1 MDWGSFGV
9 TRVVVALYQEKGS
22 RFRFRGE
29 RHGGLYEIF
38 CLDRGR
44 AYVRTEGH
52 RFRASPGECFLYLP
66 ARFHQ
71 HQATKGH
78 APHYI
83 TIAFTAR
90 GGRSLRALGGR
101 CFVLPPALR
110 TLLARVVAED
120 PRSGRPG
127 AAVMQRALLTEF
139 LVEWMRMAASQDH
152 TEQVSLSASTLGNP
166 GGPRGLETYR
176 ELGGG
181 ETVAKALRFVEAHL
195 AEDVSLE
202 DAARAAGV
210 SPPYLRQL
218 VRQRLGR
225 SLREELQRLRVQ
237 QAKHLL
243 SHTTKNVKE
252 VAAAVGYTNLPAFSR
267 AFRAVEGVAPSV
279 YARTVAARGPTPLP
293 RRAQK

>member
-1 MDWGSFGV
+1 MDSGDFGV

-22 RFRFRGE
+22 QFRFRGE
-29 RHGGLYEIF
+29 QHGGLYEIF

-44 AYVRTEGH
+44 AYVRTEGR

-66 ARFHQ
+66 GRFHQ

-83 TIAFTAR
+83 TVAFTAR
-90 GGRSLRALGGR
+90 GGRNLHALGR
-101 CFVLPPALR
+101 RRFVLPPALR

-120 PRSGRPG
+120 PRSGRTG
-127 AAVMQRALLTEF
+127 AAALQRALLTEF
-139 LVEWMRMAASQDH
+139 LVEWLRLASSQEPSRH
-152 TEQVSLSASTLGNP
+152 TALPPNRKG
-166 GGPRGLETYR
+166 GHHGPRGLETYR
-176 ELGGG
+176 ELAGG
-181 ETVAKALRFVEAHL
+181 EAVAKALSFVEAHL

-210 SPPYLRQL
+210 SPPYLRLL
-218 VRQRLGR
+218 VRQSLSR
-225 SLREELQRLRVQ
+225 SLREELQRMRVQ

-252 VAAAVGYTNLPAFSR
+252 VAVAVGYTNLPAFSR
-267 AFRAVEGVAPSV
+267 AFRAVEGVAPSA